1 MPDLGANGP
10 LIAALLQGQRQD
22 TSNPFAQQRKYGQE
36 LIIKGGSTAPLGSGN
51 ALEGIARALQGG
63 LGGLMTGY
71 ADQKEQEQNQA
82 DIGIMSEAAK
92 IASTNP
98 TGAADMLKGLKGNS
112 YESRAMLG
120 QLLQGAFTTG
130 IAQQQAKGV
139 YDRSGAGTTPA
150 AAPSTGSG
158 LVIDI
163 NKPTPAYQTGGTP
176 SGFDNNLM
184 NIRASNAPFADKGA
198 PQNGFETFAT
208 PQAGANATVDN
219 FKAYVQQNPTITVAQ
234 AIAKWAPPNENNTNG
249 YISRVSETSGINPAT
264 PLAQVMQNPVDMAR
278 LMEAAI
284 PVEKGKIP
292 AGVTPDVLVNAGNRA
307 APQMAQAQGPQPS
320 PPQIGQVPPSPE
332 AAQFR
337 AQEQQFARQGDYV
350 QANAYRQKALEAE
363 AKWASTLQQK
373 QAEIG
378 MQGAEADRQQAG
390 KTMNNEQS
398 LSATFA
404 DRMSQSN
411 AIIDKVGPALGDFKS
426 RSLDS
431 KVLGVGVPGANYM
444 VSDEYR
450 QARQARD
457 NFINSQLRRESGA
470 AIAPSE
476 YENADRQY
484 FPQPGDDPTTLANK
498 ARNRQA
504 AVEGMVRGA
513 GPTYQMPQ
521 GGAAPAAK
529 AGGNELL
536 DQARE
541 AIRQGKDKAKVIE
554 VLKANGGDPGQ
565 L

>member
-22 TSNPFAQQRKYGQE
+22 TSNPFQQQRKYGQD
-36 LIIKGGSTAPLGSGN
+36 LIIKGSSTAPLGSGSP
-51 ALEGIARALQGG
+51 LEGIARALQGG
-63 LGGLMTGY
+63 LGGVMAGL
-71 ADQKEQEQNQA
+71 ANRNEEEQNQA
-82 DIGIMSEAAK
+82 DIGIMSDAAK
-92 IASTNP
+92 IAATNP

-150 AAPSTGSG
+150 TAPSGNG

-163 NKPTPAYQTGGTP
+163 NKPTQVSGTMPPELEPHFQAAAQKYNLPVDLLKKAAGTESAFNPNAVSPAGAGGIMQLMPGTAGDLGVRNRFDSAQSIDGGANYLRQQLDKYGNIPHALAAYNWGPGNVDNWLKAGADP
-176 SGFDNNLM
+176 SKLP
-184 NIRASNAPFADKGA
+184 A
-198 PQNGFETFAT
+198 ETQAYIAKVAGGG
-208 PQAGANATVDN
+208 QAGP
-219 FKAYVQQNPTITVAQ
+219 QVAQ
-234 AIAKWAPPNENNTNG
+234 AGGPP
-249 YISRVSETSGINPAT
+249 
-264 PLAQVMQNPVDMAR
+264 
-278 LMEAAI
+278 
-284 PVEKGKIP
+284 
-292 AGVTPDVLVNAGNRA
+292 
-307 APQMAQAQGPQPS
+307 QGPQPS

-350 QANAYRQKALEAE
+350 QANTYRQKALEAE

-378 MQGAEADRQQAG
+378 MQGAEHDRQQA
-390 KTMNNEQS
+390 TATPNNEQA
-398 LSATFA
+398 LSSTFA
-404 DRMSQSN
+404 NRMHNSN
-411 AIIDKVGPALGDFKS
+411 QIIGQVGAALGDFKS
-426 RSLDS
+426 RSIDS
-431 KVLGVGVPGANYM
+431 KVFGVGVPGSNYM
-444 VSDEYR
+444 VSPEYQQAK
-450 QARQARD
+450 QARND
-457 NFINSQLRRESGA
+457 FINAQLRRESGA
-470 AIAPSE
+470 AISDSE
-476 YENADRQY
+476 YERADQQY
-484 FPQPGDDPTTLANK
+484 FPQPGDGPDVLAQK
-498 ARNRQA
+498 AKNRQL
-504 AVEGMVRGA
+504 AVEGMIGSA
-513 GPTYQMPQ
+513 GPAFKMSPTV
-521 GGAAPAAK
+521 GAAPAAK